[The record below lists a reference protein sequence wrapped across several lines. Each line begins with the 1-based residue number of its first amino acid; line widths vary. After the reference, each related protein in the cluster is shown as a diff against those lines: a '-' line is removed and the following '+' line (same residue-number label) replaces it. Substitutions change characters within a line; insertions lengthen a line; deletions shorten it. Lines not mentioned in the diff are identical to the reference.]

1 MPVNRRDFLFQSVLA
16 GAGLT
21 LALRVRGQTIAISH
35 ADAVRS
41 LLGDFVRI
49 EPDGRVLFQVIKH
62 EMGQGVA
69 TSLAQIFCEE
79 LCADWE
85 RVQVEFPMADMQR
98 YQNDRNG
105 GHDTGGSCTIIYQ
118 YDMLRQA
125 GATVRQLLIEAA
137 AREWQ
142 VSADRC
148 YAQDHFV
155 HLRDSTRK
163 LGFGELA
170 TAASSLPIPGE
181 ASLKDPAQFRI
192 IGTAR
197 AAKLN
202 PDIARGRVRYGIDT
216 QVPGMLYAVIARC
229 PVFKGKVKSYD
240 ASAAMKLRGVKKIFA
255 TRPIAGAH
263 VPPYMPHDIRDG
275 VAVVADSFWTARR
288 ARDLLQIE
296 WDEGP
301 NGKRSSADFERLA
314 ASRAIAKGA
323 PTGFIGNE
331 NAVADLA
338 RVRKTLRAS
347 YVYPQQLHSCMEP
360 LNCTAHVREGE
371 CEIWMGSQAPNLI
384 VSELQKLLGF
394 PEEMIKVHLM
404 PSGGGF
410 GRRYYPDIAVEAA
423 FVSREAGHVPVKLLW
438 TREDDQ
444 QCNLAHHFQH
454 MEYQAALDGE
464 GQLYAWYEKEIRTYT
479 WGARYADPSLPTMA
493 YDIPNIRYDFEDL
506 SEQELIHSSAWRGV
520 VMHGKALS
528 ECFID
533 EIAAELE
540 RDPLEFRLAMLKP
553 GRDVFTGGDTL
564 SSDRLRR
571 VLLLAAQKGGW
582 GRKTD
587 PGRGLGLALVPYGN
601 TCCAA
606 VAEVTVQAGRVVVDR
621 ITVAIDCGKLINP
634 SAAENQITGG
644 LIWGLTALFYGGAP
658 VENGRVMHSNFHQN
672 KLLRMIECPAM
683 EVHFVDGLAERPW
696 GIGEVSA
703 PLAAPAVLNAIYA
716 ASGQRIRKLPIELQ
730 VGGKG
735 E

>member
-1 MPVNRRDFLFQSVLA
+1 MQVNRRDFLFQSVLA

-21 LALRVRGQTIAISH
+21 LSLRVKGDTLAISH
-35 ADAVRS
+35 ADAVPS

-85 RVQVEFPMADMQR
+85 RVQVEFPVADMQR

-105 GHDTGGSCTIIYQ
+105 GYDTGGSCTIIYQ

-125 GATVRQLLIEAA
+125 GATVRQLLVEAA

-155 HLRDSTRK
+155 HLRGSTRK

-170 TAASSLPIPGE
+170 TPAASLPIPGE
-181 ASLKDPAQFRI
+181 AALKDPAEFRI

-202 PDIARGRVRYGIDT
+202 PDITRGRVKYGIDT
-216 QVPGMLYAVIARC
+216 QVSGMLYAVIARC

-240 ASAAMKLRGVKKIFA
+240 ASAALKLRGVKKIFA
-255 TRPIAGAH
+255 TRPIAGPLF
-263 VPPYMPHDIRDG
+263 PPYMPHDIRDG
-275 VAVVADSFWTARR
+275 VAVVADSFWTAKR

-314 ASRAIAKGA
+314 ASRAITKGE

-331 NAVADLA
+331 NALADLT

-394 PEEMIKVHLM
+394 PEDKIKVHLM

-444 QCNLAHHFQH
+444 LCNLAHHFQH

-464 GQLYAWYEKEIRTYT
+464 GQLYALSEKEIRTYT
-479 WGARYADPSLPTMA
+479 WGARYADPGLPTMA
-493 YDIPNIRYDFEDL
+493 YDIPNMRYDFEDL
-506 SEQELIHSSAWRGV
+506 SEHELIHSSAWRGV

-533 EIAAELE
+533 EIAVELE
-540 RDPLEFRLAMLKP
+540 RDPLEFRLSMLKP
-553 GRDVFTGGDTL
+553 GREVFTGGDTL

-571 VLLLAAQKGGW
+571 VLSLAAEKGGW
-582 GRKTD
+582 GRKME

-634 SAAENQITGG
+634 SGAANQITGG

-658 VENGRVMHSNFHQN
+658 VENGRVTQSNFHQN
-672 KLLRMIECPAM
+672 KLLRMNECPAM
-683 EVHFVDGLAERPW
+683 EVHFVDRHAERPW
-696 GIGEVSA
+696 GIGEVST

-716 ASGQRIRKLPIELQ
+716 ATGQRIRKLPIELANL
-730 VGGKG
+730 G